1 MYADYSH
8 SINLS
13 THLTEAAYYFH
24 INVFVFIRN
33 IVLLHL

>member
-1 MYADYSH
+1 MDADYSH

-13 THLTEAAYYFH
+13 TYLMGAAYYFH